1 MNKMDTEVPDR
12 DAMAFLNAVIGS
24 AKSGPAVVSEVDGT
38 PETWVPDHVPAI
50 GGTPPSPPSSNSTIE
65 APDISGLGNYFA
77 RSSYG
82 KD

>member
-1 MNKMDTEVPDR
+1 
-12 DAMAFLNAVIGS
+12 MAFLSAVIGS
-24 AKSGPAVVSEVDGT
+24 AKSGPVVVSEVDGE
-38 PETWVPDHVPAI
+38 PGTWVPDHVPAV

-77 RSSYG
+77 KSSYG

>member
-1 MNKMDTEVPDR
+1 MSKMNAEAPGR
-12 DAMAFLNAVIGS
+12 DAMAFLSAVIGS
-24 AKSGPAVVSEVDGT
+24 AKSGPVVVFEVDGA
-38 PETWVPDHVPAI
+38 PGTWVPDHVPAV

-77 RSSYG
+77 KSSYG